1 MRLPTRRTTAA
12 PTRGSSAAG
21 TTGRRARPRTAGC
34 GPGRAP
40 RADAAWERARPSTVT
55 AGAPSIAPPGSIAR
69 LARSSSSSIVA
80 EYALNA
86 TRPPSSRTDT
96 VWRVS
101 TRRNTLSTAVSSVPP
116 TAAAV
121 AARSSDAT
129 STAARCSAVDVLSS
143 TRRRAL
149 HLQLVDQVVRGDRQV
164 GLALQLGGVT
174 GLRSAVHHAPAGDR
188 QQPSQWDRQ
197 QSEQLRTDPQPSG
210 RRVVVP
216 RCPCHRSRDRPSRPP
231 G

>member
-1 MRLPTRRTTAA
+1 MRLPTRRTNAA

-40 RADAAWERARPSTVT
+40 AAEAAWERARPSTVT

-86 TRPPSSRTDT
+86 D
-96 VWRVS
+96 
-101 TRRNTLSTAVSSVPP
+101 
-116 TAAAV
+116 AAAELANRDRLERV
-121 AARSSDAT
+121 DASQHAVHRGLEGAADR
-129 STAARCSAVDVLSS
+129 RCGRRQVLRRCVDRGPLLGGRRAVEHQ
-143 TRRRAL
+143 RRAL

-174 GLRSAVHHAPAGDR
+174 GLRGAVHHAPAGDR

-216 RCPCHRSRDRPSRPP
+216 RCPCHRSRDRPSRAP